1 MSKSA
6 IEDVLPLS
14 PLQEGMLFQAL
25 YDEDGPDLY
34 VHQLLLDLEG
44 PLDARALRLAARALL
59 KRHANLRVGFRH
71 DRSAEPVQLVHSQVK
86 VPWAQIDLSALDEDK
101 REAELAR
108 HADEDRARGF
118 DLTRPPLLRFT
129 VFRLGPDRF
138 RLMLTKHHILMDGWS
153 VPVLVRE
160 LFELYGSKGDPAV
173 LRPVTPYRD
182 YLAWLTGQDADTAR
196 EAWRTALDS
205 IDEPTLVAPV
215 HRGRELVRPGWLR
228 HEVPAEITAALLA
241 FARSRS
247 LTVNTVVQGVW
258 ALLLSAL
265 TGRDDVVFGAIVSG
279 RPPEIPGVDTMVG
292 LFINTLPVRV
302 RLRPEEPV
310 VDALTRL
317 QTEQAGLLAHQHVRL
332 TDVQQLSGH
341 QELFDTTLVFQNYPV
356 DPTTEELEVDG
367 VRFSGVDGRDGAH
380 YPLNLAAGLMG
391 DDLHL
396 RLCYAPDLFDE
407 SAARSVLDRLVRLFT
422 AVVADPGRPVG
433 RLDVLSPAERGRLLG
448 DFNDTAR
455 EIPAATLPELFR
467 ARVAEAPDAP
477 ALLCGDTTVSYAELD
492 ARANRLARRLVQLG
506 VGPEQFV
513 AVSVPRSVEL
523 VVALWAVLKAGAGYL
538 PLDPA
543 YPVDRLSFMVADA
556 RPSLLITTGAAAGQL
571 AGMAPDVPR
580 LVLDDP
586 GTSAAVAACD
596 AGDLTDGDRL
606 APLTTAHPM
615 YVIYTSGS
623 TGRPKGVVVP
633 HHGLASLVATQA
645 DAVQAGP
652 GSRVLQFA
660 SVSFDAGFWDIS
672 MGLLSGAALVLGSA
686 DDLLPGDPLAGLVAR
701 HRVTHATLPP
711 VALASLPAGPDVLAG
726 ATLVSTGD
734 ACTPELVA
742 RWAPGRRL
750 LNGYGPTETTVGATM
765 SGPLGI
771 GGTPPIGRPFVNSRV
786 YVLDR
791 WLRPVPPGAVGEMYI
806 AGPGLARGYH
816 ERPALTATRFVASP
830 FGPPGSRLYRSG
842 DLGRWRADGQLEFA
856 GRADHQ
862 VKVRGFRIELG
873 EIESV
878 LAQHETVGHAV
889 VVVREDE
896 PGDKRVVAYVVPAEG
911 RGADPEALREHIG
924 AVLPEFMV
932 PSATVVLDEFPL
944 TPNGKVDRKA
954 LPAPELAGST
964 TGRAPETAEEEA
976 LCALFAEVLGL
987 EAVGVD
993 DSFFT
998 LGGHSLLATRLVSRV
1013 RSDLGVELAIR
1024 ALFEAPTPA
1033 ELAARVAAAGGAR
1046 PPLRAADRPD
1056 AVPLSFAQRRLWFLN
1071 RMEGPSATYNIPLA
1085 VRLHGP
1091 ADRDALDAALAD
1103 VVARH
1108 ESLRTVFPATDG
1120 EPRQQV
1126 LPAGTAFTFADATG
1140 DTVDALLAA
1149 EAARGFDL
1157 TCEVPLRATLF
1168 STAAEEHVL
1177 LLVVHHIATDGWSMA
1192 PLARDLAA
1200 AYAARRAGAAPAWT
1214 PLPVQYADYAL
1225 WQRRV
1230 LGDEQDQKS
1239 VAAQQIAHW
1248 KRTLAGLPDQLE
1260 LPLDRPRPAVLGNRG
1275 AGVPFTLDAT
1285 LHARLARVAHDTRAS
1300 MFMVLQAAFAAV
1312 LTAEGAGTDIPVGT
1326 PVAGRTDDALDDLV
1340 GFFVNTLVLRTDT
1353 SGTPTFR
1360 ELVARVRETDLAA
1373 YAHQDLPFERL
1384 VEVLNPARSLARHP
1398 LFQVLLSVHN
1408 NAEADFRLDGL
1419 TSSPYPAESAV
1430 AKFDLAVHLGE
1441 RFDSAGTPAGV
1452 DGVLQYNTE
1461 LFDRSTAE
1469 RLAGRLNTLLT
1480 AATDRPDAPVCT
1492 LDVLTPE
1499 ERRRL
1504 LADGDGGTGEVPA
1517 QALPAL
1523 FEAQVRRTPHTTA
1536 VVAGD
1541 ETLTYEELNTRANR
1555 LARLLVDHG
1564 AGPERVVAI
1573 ALPRSAGLVVAL
1585 LAVLKSGAA
1594 YLPLDPDHPA
1604 DRTRF
1609 VLTDATP
1616 VLLLTDSATAAGLPI
1631 GSASAG
1637 VTAAGLPVGS
1647 ASADAAAAGLPAGS
1661 ASADAAAAGLP
1672 AGSVATGATVARP
1685 AAVPTP
1691 LLLDHPGTLRD
1702 LAARGG
1708 GDLTD
1713 ADRVAPLCPAHPAYV
1728 IYTSGSTGR
1737 PKGVVVEHRSVT
1749 DYLSWSAAAYPSAA
1763 GTALLHSPVTF
1774 DLTVTALYTPLVT
1787 GGQVRIAALDDAR
1800 DAGTGITF
1808 LKATPSHLPL
1818 LAAAPDDRTPS
1829 GELLLGGEAL
1839 TGEALAAFRARR
1851 PGTTVVNVYGP
1862 TEATVNCTQYRIGP
1876 GQPLPAGPVPIGR
1889 PFANTRAYVLDAW
1902 LRPVPAGV
1910 RGELYIAGASLAR
1923 GYLDRAALTAERFV
1937 ADPFGPAGTRM
1948 YRTGDLAHWDAG
1960 GRLVYDGRGDGQVKL
1975 RGFRIETGEIESVLT
1990 GHPGVGRAA
1999 VVLREDTPGD
2009 QRLVAYLGGDAV
2021 PGTDELRTLVAAA
2034 LPEYM
2039 VPAAFVTLD
2048 ALPLTPH
2055 GKLDVRALPAPGF
2068 TSSQAY
2074 RAPRTEREELLCRL
2088 FAEVLGVERVGVDD
2102 DFFDLGG
2109 HSLLIMRLA
2118 GRIRAALGATL
2129 TVRTVFEAPTV
2140 ARLAP
2145 RLGDDTLDDALEVL
2159 LPLRSTGTLPPL
2171 FCVHPGL
2178 GVGWVY
2184 SGLVPALERERPVY
2198 ALQARGL
2205 TGADRLPASAEEMA
2219 DDYLDRIRKVQP
2231 HGPYHLLGWSF
2242 GGLIAHLMATRLQAE
2257 GEQVALLALLDAYPT
2272 GRVHVEHH
2280 GDDFLRGLAGLT
2292 GRAPAD
2298 DGRPLDHA
2306 AVAELL
2312 GSGET
2317 GLVGLTARHVAAI
2330 ERVAAN
2336 NQAVGDALR
2345 PGVYRGDVL
2354 YFLATE
2360 GRGADAPSVEAWHRH
2375 VAGRLEIHEVACAHD
2390 EMTRPG
2396 PIAEIGRVLA
2406 DRVRGE

>member
-34 VHQLLLDLEG
+34 VHQLLLDLQG

-59 KRHANLRVGFRH
+59 ARHANLRVGFRH
-71 DRSAEPVQLVHSQVK
+71 DRSTEPVQLVHSRVK
-86 VPWAQIDLSALDEDK
+86 VPWAQIDLSALDENK
-101 REAELAR
+101 QEAELAR

-129 VFRLGPDRF
+129 VFRLGPQRF

-182 YLAWLTGQDADTAR
+182 YLAWLAAQDQDTAR
-196 EAWRTALDS
+196 EAWRTALDG
-205 IDEPTLVAPV
+205 IDEPTLVAPA

-228 HEVPAEITAALLA
+228 HQVPVEITTGLLA

-258 ALLLSAL
+258 GLLLSAL

-302 RLRPEEPV
+302 AFRPEESLA
-310 VDALTRL
+310 DALTRL
-317 QTEQAGLLAHQHVRL
+317 QAEQAELLAHQHVKL

-341 QELFDTTLVFQNYPV
+341 QELFDTTLVYQNYPV

-407 SAARSVLDRLVRLFT
+407 PAARAVLDRLVRLLT
-422 AVVADPGRPVG
+422 AVVAAPDQPVG
-433 RLDVLSPAERGRLLG
+433 RLDVLSPAERRQLLG
-448 DFNDTAR
+448 DYNDSAR
-455 EIPAATLPELFR
+455 DLAPATLPELFR

-477 ALLCGDTTVSYAELD
+477 ALIFQDTTVSYAELD
-492 ARANRLARRLVQLG
+492 ARANRLARRLIELG

-523 VVALWAVLKAGAGYL
+523 ITALWAVLKAGAAYL
-538 PLDPA
+538 PLDPD
-543 YPVDRLSFMVADA
+543 YPADRLSFMVDDA
-556 RPSLLITTGAAAGQL
+556 RPGLLITTTATDGLLGDAAR
-571 AGMAPDVPR
+571 DVPR
-580 LVLDDP
+580 LVLDAP
-586 GTSAAVAACD
+586 GTPETLTAYD
-596 AGDLTDGDRL
+596 DGDVTDGDRR

-672 MGLLSGAALVLGSA
+672 MGLLSGAALVLGPA
-686 DDLLPGDPLAGLVAR
+686 DDLLPGDPLATLVRR

-711 VALASLPAGPDVLAG
+711 VALASLPAGEDVLAG

-771 GGTPPIGRPFVNSRV
+771 GGTPPIGHPFVNSRV
-786 YVLDR
+786 YLLDR
-791 WLRPVPPGAVGEMYI
+791 WLRPVPPGAVGEMYLS
-806 AGPGLARGYH
+806 GPGLARGYH
-816 ERPALTATRFVASP
+816 QRPALTAQRFVADP
-830 FGPPGSRLYRSG
+830 FGPAGSRLYRSG
-842 DLGRWRADGQLEFA
+842 DLGRWRADGQLEFV

-862 VKVRGFRIELG
+862 VKVRGFRVELG

-878 LAQHETVGHAV
+878 LAQHDTVSHAV

-896 PGDKRVVAYVVPAEG
+896 PGDKRVVAYVVAAPGQRAEP
-911 RGADPEALREHIG
+911 DALREHIG

-954 LPAPELAGST
+954 LPVPELAASSG
-964 TGRAPETAEEEA
+964 GRAPGTPEEEA

-987 EAVGVD
+987 ESAGVD
-993 DSFFT
+993 DSFFA
-998 LGGHSLLATRLVSRV
+998 LGGHSLLATRLVSRI

-1024 ALFEAPTPA
+1024 TLFEAPTPA
-1033 ELAARVAAAGGAR
+1033 ELAERVAAAGGAR
-1046 PPLRAADRPD
+1046 PPLRAAERPE

-1091 ADRDALDAALAD
+1091 VDRAALDAALAD
-1103 VVARH
+1103 VVERH
-1108 ESLRTVFPATDG
+1108 ETLRTVFPATDG
-1120 EPRQQV
+1120 EPRQQI
-1126 LPAGTAFTFADATG
+1126 LPVGRAHAAFTFTTAAPDAL
-1140 DTVDALLAA
+1140 APLLAA

-1157 TCEVPLRATLF
+1157 TADVPLRATLF
-1168 STAAEEHVL
+1168 STGAEEHVL

-1192 PLARDLAA
+1192 PLARDFAA
-1200 AYAARRAGAAPAWT
+1200 AYAARRQGAAPAFE

-1230 LGDEQDQKS
+1230 LGDEQDERS
-1239 VAAQQIAHW
+1239 VAARQIAHW
-1248 KRTLAGLPDQLE
+1248 TRALAGLPDQLE
-1260 LPLDRPRPAVLGNRG
+1260 LPLDRPRPAVLGHHG
-1275 AGVPFTLDAT
+1275 DGVRFTLDAR
-1285 LHARLARVAHDTRAS
+1285 LHARLARLAHDTRAS
-1300 MFMVLQAAFAAV
+1300 MFMVLQAGFAAV

-1360 ELVARVRETDLAA
+1360 ELVTRVRETDLAA

-1408 NAEADFRLDGL
+1408 NAEAEFRLDG
-1419 TSSPYPAESAV
+1419 TTTSPYAAESAV
-1430 AKFDLAVHLGE
+1430 AKFDLALHLGE
-1441 RFDSAGTPAGV
+1441 RFDSGGTPAGV
-1452 DGVLQYNTE
+1452 DGVLQYHTE

-1469 RLAGRLNTLLT
+1469 RLAERLNTLLT
-1480 AATDRPDAPVCT
+1480 AATDRPDAPVGT
-1492 LDVLTPE
+1492 LDVLTPD
-1499 ERRRL
+1499 ERTRL
-1504 LADGDGGTGEVPA
+1504 LAAGDGGTREVPPVP
-1517 QALPAL
+1517 LPAL
-1523 FEAQVRRTPHTTA
+1523 FEAQVRRTPHATA
-1536 VVAGD
+1536 LVTAAQ
-1541 ETLTYEELNTRANR
+1541 TLSYEALNARANR
-1555 LARLLVDHG
+1555 LARLLVTHG
-1564 AGPERVVAI
+1564 AAPERVVAI
-1573 ALPRSAGLVVAL
+1573 ALPRSADLVVAL
-1585 LAVLKSGAA
+1585 LAVLKSGAS

-1604 DRTRF
+1604 ERTRF
-1609 VLTDATP
+1609 VLADAEP
-1616 VLLLTDSATAAGLPI
+1616 VLMLSETAVAR
-1631 GSASAG
+1631 A
-1637 VTAAGLPVGS
+1637 
-1647 ASADAAAAGLPAGS
+1647 LPAG
-1661 ASADAAAAGLP
+1661 P
-1672 AGSVATGATVARP
+1672 P
-1685 AAVPTP
+1685 P
-1691 LLLDHPGTLRD
+1691 LLLDAPETVRA
-1702 LAARGG
+1702 LAGQDGA
-1708 GDLTD
+1708 DLTD
-1713 ADRVAPLCPAHPAYV
+1713 ADRAAPLRPAHPAYV

-1749 DYLSWSAAAYPSAA
+1749 DYLSWTAAEYPSAA
-1763 GTALLHSPVTF
+1763 GAALLHSPVTF

-1787 GGQVRIAALDDAR
+1787 GGRVHLAALDDAP
-1800 DAGTGITF
+1800 DTGTGITF
-1808 LKATPSHLPL
+1808 LKATPSHLPF
-1818 LAAAPDDRTPS
+1818 LAALPDELAPS
-1829 GELLLGGEAL
+1829 GELLVGGEAL
-1839 TGEALAAFRARR
+1839 TGEALAAFRTRR
-1851 PGTTVVNVYGP
+1851 PGTAVVNVYGP
-1862 TEATVNCTQYRIGP
+1862 TEATVNCTQYRVEP
-1876 GQPLPAGPVPIGR
+1876 GQELPGGAVPIGR
-1889 PFANTRAYVLDAW
+1889 PFANTRAHVLDAW

-1937 ADPFGPAGTRM
+1937 ADPFGPAGARM
-1948 YRTGDLAHWDAG
+1948 YRTGDLAYRDGAG
-1960 GRLVYDGRGDGQVKL
+1960 ELVYAGRADGQVKL
-1975 RGFRIETGEIESVLT
+1975 RGFRIETGEIESVLAR
-1990 GHPGVGRAA
+1990 HPGVTRAA

-2009 QRLVAYLGGDAV
+2009 QRLVAYVTGDAV
-2021 PGTDELRTLVAAA
+2021 PGTDELRSLVAGSV
-2034 LPEYM
+2034 PEYM
-2039 VPAAFVTLD
+2039 VPAAFVALD
-2048 ALPLTPH
+2048 ALPLTH
-2055 GKLDVRALPAPGF
+2055 NGKLDARALPAPGF
-2068 TSSQAY
+2068 TAAAAY

-2088 FAEVLGVERVGVDD
+2088 FAEVLGADRVGIDD

-2118 GRIRAALGATL
+2118 GRILEALGTGI
-2129 TVRTVFEAPTV
+2129 TVRTLFEAPTV

-2145 RLGDDTLDDALEVL
+2145 RLGGDTLDDALDVL
-2159 LPLRSTGTLPPL
+2159 LPLRAEGGLPPL

-2184 SGLVPALERERPVY
+2184 SGLVPALERDRPLY

-2205 TGADRLPASAEEMA
+2205 TGHGQLPATAEEMA
-2219 DDYLDRIRKVQP
+2219 DDYLAQIRRVQP

-2242 GGLIAHLMATRLQAE
+2242 GGLVAHLMATRLQAQ
-2257 GEQVALLALLDAYPT
+2257 GEEVALLALLDAYPA
-2272 GRVHVEHH
+2272 GRKHVEHH
-2280 GDDFLRGLAGLT
+2280 GDGFLRGLAGLT
-2292 GRAPAD
+2292 GETPAA
-2298 DGRPLDHA
+2298 DGTPLDHA
-2306 AVAELL
+2306 AVAKLL
-2312 GSGET
+2312 GEGENALT
-2317 GLVGLTARHVAAI
+2317 GLQARHVAAI

-2360 GRGADAPSVEAWHRH
+2360 GRDADAPRVESWQAH
-2375 VAGRLEIHEVACAHD
+2375 VTGRLEIREVACAHD

-2396 PIAEIGRVLA
+2396 PIARIGRVLA

>member
-1 MSKSA
+1 MGDGQVSKSA

-59 KRHANLRVGFRH
+59 GRHANLRVGFRH
-71 DRSAEPVQLVHSQVK
+71 DRSTEPVQLVHGRVK
-86 VPWAQIDLSALDEDK
+86 VPWAQIDLSALDEAK
-101 REAELAR
+101 QEAELAR

-129 VFRLGPDRF
+129 VFRLGPQRF

-182 YLAWLTGQDADTAR
+182 YLAWLAAQDADTAR
-196 EAWRTALDS
+196 EAWRTALDG
-205 IDEPTLVAPV
+205 IDEPTLVAPA

-228 HEVPAEITAALLA
+228 HEVPVEITSGLLS

-258 ALLLSAL
+258 GLLLSAL

-302 RLRPEEPV
+302 RFRPDESLA
-310 VDALTRL
+310 DALTRL
-317 QTEQAGLLAHQHVRL
+317 QAEQAELLAHQHVRL
-332 TDVQQLSGH
+332 TDVQQRSGH
-341 QELFDTTLVFQNYPV
+341 QELFDTTLVYQNYPV

-407 SAARSVLDRLVRLFT
+407 TAARAVLDRLVRLLT
-422 AVVADPGRPVG
+422 AVVAAPDQPVG
-433 RLDVLSPAERGRLLG
+433 RLDVLSPAERRQLLG
-448 DFNDTAR
+448 DYNDSAR
-455 EIPAATLPELFR
+455 DIAPATLPELFR
-467 ARVAEAPDAP
+467 ARVTEAPDAP
-477 ALLCGDTTVSYAELD
+477 ALIFGDTTVSYAELD
-492 ARANRLARRLVQLG
+492 ARANRLARRLIELG

-523 VVALWAVLKAGAGYL
+523 ITALWAVLKAGAAYL
-538 PLDPA
+538 PLDPE
-543 YPVDRLSFMVADA
+543 YPVDRLSFMVDDA
-556 RPSLLITTGAAAGQL
+556 RPSLLISTTATAGLLGDVAQ
-571 AGMAPDVPR
+571 DVPR
-580 LVLDDP
+580 LVLDAP
-586 GTSAAVAACD
+586 GTPAALTAYD
-596 AGDLTDGDRL
+596 DGDITDGERR

-672 MGLLSGAALVLGSA
+672 MGLLSGAVLVLGPA
-686 DDLLPGDPLAGLVAR
+686 DDLLPGDPLATLVRR

-711 VALASLPAGPDVLAG
+711 VALASLPAGQDVLAG

-771 GGTPPIGRPFVNSRV
+771 GGTPPIGHPFVNSRV
-786 YVLDR
+786 YLLDR

-806 AGPGLARGYH
+806 SGPGLARGYH
-816 ERPALTATRFVASP
+816 ERPALTAQRFVADP
-830 FGPPGSRLYRSG
+830 FGPAGSRLYRSG
-842 DLGRWRADGQLEFA
+842 DLGRWRADGQLEFV
-856 GRADHQ
+856 GRADNQ

-896 PGDKRVVAYVVPAEG
+896 PGDKRVVAYVVAVQGQRAEP
-911 RGADPEALREHIG
+911 DTLREHIG

-954 LPAPELAGST
+954 LPAPELAGSS
-964 TGRAPETAEEEA
+964 TGRTPETPEEEA

-987 EAVGVD
+987 ETAGVD

-1024 ALFEAPTPA
+1024 TLFEAPTPA
-1033 ELAARVAAAGGAR
+1033 ELAERVAAAGGAR
-1046 PPLRAADRPD
+1046 PPLRATERPE

-1091 ADRDALDAALAD
+1091 VDRAALDRALAD
-1103 VVARH
+1103 VVERH
-1108 ESLRTVFPATDG
+1108 ETLRTVFPATDG

-1126 LPAGTAFTFADATG
+1126 LPVDRTHTAFTLTTAKQ
-1140 DTVDALLAA
+1140 DALGPLVAA

-1157 TCEVPLRATLF
+1157 TAEVPLRATLF

-1192 PLARDLAA
+1192 PLARDFAA
-1200 AYAARRAGAAPAWT
+1200 AYAARRQGGAPAFE

-1225 WQRRV
+1225 WQRRM
-1230 LGDEQDQKS
+1230 LGDEQDRRN
-1239 VAAQQIAHW
+1239 VAAQQIAYW

-1260 LPLDRPRPAVLGNRG
+1260 LPLDRPRPAVLGNHG
-1275 AGVPFTLDAT
+1275 DGVRFTLDAR
-1285 LHARLARVAHDTRAS
+1285 LHARLARLAHDTRAS
-1300 MFMVLQAAFAAV
+1300 MFMVLQAGFAAV

-1408 NAEADFRLDGL
+1408 NAEADFRLDG
-1419 TSSPYPAESAV
+1419 TTTSPYTAESAV

-1452 DGVLQYNTE
+1452 DGVLQYHTE
-1461 LFDRSTAE
+1461 LFDRTTAE
-1469 RLAGRLNTLLT
+1469 RLAERLNTLLT
-1480 AATDRPDAPVCT
+1480 AATDRPDAPVGT

-1504 LADGDGGTGEVPA
+1504 LAAGDGGTREVP
-1517 QALPAL
+1517 QVPLPAL
-1523 FEAQVRRTPHTTA
+1523 FEAQVRRTPHATA
-1536 VVAGD
+1536 LVTA
-1541 ETLTYEELNTRANR
+1541 EEALSYEELNARANR
-1555 LARLLVDHG
+1555 LARLLVAHG
-1564 AGPERVVAI
+1564 AAPERVVAI
-1573 ALPRSAGLVVAL
+1573 ALPRSADLVAAL
-1585 LAVLKSGAA
+1585 LAVLKSGAS

-1604 DRTRF
+1604 ERTRF
-1609 VLTDATP
+1609 VLADAEP
-1616 VLLLTDSATAAGLPI
+1616 VLVLSGTKV
-1631 GSASAG
+1631 AS
-1637 VTAAGLPVGS
+1637 T
-1647 ASADAAAAGLPAGS
+1647 LPAGS
-1661 ASADAAAAGLP
+1661 H
-1672 AGSVATGATVARP
+1672 
-1685 AAVPTP
+1685 P
-1691 LLLDHPGTLRD
+1691 LLLDAPETVRALAERD
-1702 LAARGG
+1702 GA
-1708 GDLTD
+1708 DLTD
-1713 ADRVAPLCPAHPAYV
+1713 ADRAASLSPAHPAYV

-1737 PKGVVVEHRSVT
+1737 PKGVVVEHRSVI
-1749 DYLSWSAAAYPSAA
+1749 DYVSWAAAEYPSAA
-1763 GTALLHSPVTF
+1763 GAALLHSPVTF

-1787 GGQVRIAALDDAR
+1787 GGRVHLASLDDAP
-1800 DAGTGITF
+1800 DTGTGITF

-1818 LAAAPDDRTPS
+1818 LAGLPDAHAPS
-1829 GELLLGGEAL
+1829 GELLVGGEAL
-1839 TGEALAAFRARR
+1839 TGETLAGYRARR
-1851 PGTTVVNVYGP
+1851 PDTAVVNVYGP
-1862 TEATVNCTQYRIGP
+1862 TEATVNCTQYRVEP
-1876 GQPLPAGPVPIGR
+1876 GQELPAGAVPIGR

-1937 ADPFGPAGTRM
+1937 ADPFGPAGARM
-1948 YRTGDLAHWDAG
+1948 YRTGDLAYWNSDG
-1960 GRLVYDGRGDGQVKL
+1960 QLVYAGRADGQVKL
-1975 RGFRIETGEIESVLT
+1975 RGFRIETGEIESVLAR
-1990 GHPGVGRAA
+1990 HPGVTRAA

-2009 QRLVAYLGGDAV
+2009 RRLVAYVTGDAV
-2021 PGTDELRTLVAAA
+2021 PGADELRSLVAGAV
-2034 LPEYM
+2034 PEYM
-2039 VPAAFVTLD
+2039 VPAAFVSLD
-2048 ALPLTPH
+2048 ALPLTH
-2055 GKLDVRALPAPGF
+2055 NGKLDLRALPAPGF
-2068 TSSQAY
+2068 TASTEY

-2088 FAEVLGVERVGVDD
+2088 FAEVLGVDRVGIDD

-2118 GRIRAALGATL
+2118 GRTREAVGTGL

-2145 RLGDDTLDDALEVL
+2145 RLGSDTLDDALDVL
-2159 LPLRSTGTLPPL
+2159 LPLRAEGSLPPL

-2184 SGLVPALERERPVY
+2184 SGLVPALERDRPLY

-2205 TGADRLPASAEEMA
+2205 TGHGQLPATAEEMA
-2219 DDYLDRIRKVQP
+2219 DDYLARIRQVQP

-2242 GGLIAHLMATRLQAE
+2242 GGLVAHLMATRLQAE
-2257 GEQVALLALLDAYPT
+2257 GEEVALLALLDAYPT
-2272 GRVHVEHH
+2272 GRKHVEHH
-2280 GDDFLRGLAGLT
+2280 GDDFLRGLAGVT
-2292 GRAPAD
+2292 GRAPDD
-2298 DGRPLDHA
+2298 DGTPLDHA
-2306 AVAELL
+2306 AVARLL
-2312 GSGET
+2312 GEGENALA
-2317 GLVGLTARHVAAI
+2317 GLEARHVAAI

-2336 NQAVGDALR
+2336 NQAVGEALR

-2360 GRGADAPSVEAWHRH
+2360 GRDADAPRVESWQAH
-2375 VAGRLEIHEVACAHD
+2375 VTGRLEIREVACAHD

>member
-71 DRSAEPVQLVHSQVK
+71 DRSTEPVQLVHSQVK
-86 VPWAQIDLSALDEDK
+86 VPWTQIDLSALDEDK
-101 REAELAR
+101 QEAELAR

-129 VFRLGPDRF
+129 VFRLGPGRF

-182 YLAWLTGQDADTAR
+182 YLAWLAAQNADTAR
-196 EAWRTALDS
+196 EAWRAALDG
-205 IDEPTLVAPV
+205 IDEPTLVAPA

-228 HEVPAEITAALLA
+228 HEVPPEITAALLA

-258 ALLLSAL
+258 GLLLSAL

-302 RLRPEEPV
+302 RFRPGEPL

-317 QTEQAGLLAHQHVRL
+317 QAEQAELLAHQHVRL

-341 QELFDTTLVFQNYPV
+341 QELFDTTLVYQNYPV

-407 SAARSVLDRLVRLFT
+407 AAARAVLDRLVRLFT

-433 RLDVLSPAERGRLLG
+433 RLDVLAPAERRRLLHE
-448 DFNDTAR
+448 FNDSAR
-455 EIPAATLPELFR
+455 AVTPATLPELFR
-467 ARVAEAPDAP
+467 ARVAETPDAP
-477 ALLCGDTTVSYAELD
+477 ALLFGDTTVTYAELD
-492 ARANRLARRLVQLG
+492 ARANRLARRLIELG

-523 VVALWAVLKAGAGYL
+523 VTALWAVLKAGAGYL
-538 PLDPA
+538 PLDPE
-543 YPVDRLSFMVADA
+543 YPVDRLSFMMADA
-556 RPSLLITTGAAAGQL
+556 RPTLLITTAAAAGPL
-571 AGMAPDVPR
+571 AGTAPDVPR
-580 LVLDDP
+580 LILDDP
-586 GTSAAVAACD
+586 GTTTALADRDDSDVTD
-596 AGDLTDGDRL
+596 AERLT
-606 APLTTAHPM
+606 PLTTAHPM

-660 SVSFDAGFWDIS
+660 SVSFDAGFWDIA

-686 DDLLPGDPLAGLVAR
+686 DDLLPGDPLAALVRR

-711 VALASLPAGPDVLAG
+711 VALASLPAGDGVLAG

-765 SGPLGI
+765 SGPLGV

-816 ERPALTATRFVASP
+816 ERPGLTAQRFVADP

-842 DLGRWRADGQLEFA
+842 DLGRWRADGRLEFA

-878 LAQHETVGHAV
+878 LGLHESVGHAV

-896 PGDKRVVAYVVPAEG
+896 PGDKRVVAYVVPAPG
-911 RGADPEALREHIG
+911 RRARAEALREHVAG
-924 AVLPEFMV
+924 ALPEFMV

-954 LPAPELAGST
+954 LPAPELAGTT

-987 EAVGVD
+987 ETVGVD

-1013 RSDLGVELAIR
+1013 RTDLGVELAIR

-1033 ELAARVAAAGGAR
+1033 ELAERVAAAGGAR
-1046 PPLRAADRPD
+1046 PPLRAADRPE

-1091 ADRDALDAALAD
+1091 VDRAALDAALAD
-1103 VVARH
+1103 VTERH
-1108 ESLRTVFPATDG
+1108 ETLRTVFPATDG

-1126 LPAGTAFTFADATG
+1126 LPAGRTRTAFTFATATEAELG
-1140 DTVDALLAA
+1140 PLLAA

-1157 TCEVPLRATLF
+1157 TTEVPLRATLF
-1168 STAAEEHVL
+1168 TTGPEDHVL

-1192 PLARDLAA
+1192 PLARDFAA
-1200 AYAARRAGAAPAWT
+1200 AYAARRAGGAPELA

-1230 LGDEQDQKS
+1230 LGDEQDPRS
-1239 VAAQQIAHW
+1239 VAARQIAHW
-1248 KRTLAGLPDQLE
+1248 KHTLAGLPDQLE
-1260 LPLDRPRPAVLGNRG
+1260 LPLDRPRPAVLGNHG
-1275 AGVPFTLDAT
+1275 AGVRFTLDAR
-1285 LHARLARVAHDTRAS
+1285 LHARLARLAHDTRAS
-1300 MFMVLQAAFAAV
+1300 MFMVLQAGFAAV

-1408 NAEADFRLDGL
+1408 NAEADFRLDGV
-1419 TSSPYPAESAV
+1419 TTAPYAAESDV
-1430 AKFDLAVHLGE
+1430 AKFDLALHLGE

-1452 DGVLQYNTE
+1452 DGVLQFHTE
-1461 LFDRSTAE
+1461 LFDRATAE
-1469 RLAGRLNTLLT
+1469 RLAERLDTLLT
-1480 AATDRPDAPVCT
+1480 AATDRPDAPVAT
-1492 LDVLTPE
+1492 LDVLTPA
-1499 ERRRL
+1499 ERARL
-1504 LADGDGGTGEVPA
+1504 LAHGDGGTRETPRVP
-1517 QALPAL
+1517 LPAL
-1523 FEAQVRRTPHTTA
+1523 FEAQVRRTPHATA
-1536 VVAGD
+1536 LAAAE
-1541 ETLTYEELNTRANR
+1541 ETLSYEELNTRANR
-1555 LARLLVDHG
+1555 LARLLVAHG

-1573 ALPRSAGLVVAL
+1573 ALPRSPGLVVVL

-1604 DRTRF
+1604 ERTRF
-1609 VLTDATP
+1609 VL
-1616 VLLLTDSATAAGLPI
+1616 
-1631 GSASAG
+1631 
-1637 VTAAGLPVGS
+1637 
-1647 ASADAAAAGLPAGS
+1647 ADAAPVLVLSETAVAAGLPAG
-1661 ASADAAAAGLP
+1661 P
-1672 AGSVATGATVARP
+1672 A
-1685 AAVPTP
+1685 P
-1691 LLLDHPGTLRD
+1691 LLLDTPETVRD
-1702 LAARGG
+1702 LAARDGA
-1708 GDLTD
+1708 DLTD
-1713 ADRVAPLCPAHPAYV
+1713 ADRAAPLSPAHPAYV

-1749 DYLSWSAAAYPSAA
+1749 DYLSWTAAEYPSAA
-1763 GTALLHSPVTF
+1763 GSALLHSPVTF

-1787 GGQVRIAALDDAR
+1787 GGQVRLGALDDAP
-1800 DAGTGITF
+1800 APGTAVTF

-1818 LAAAPDDRTPS
+1818 LATAPDAHTPT

-1839 TGEALAAFRARR
+1839 TGEALAGFRARR
-1851 PGTTVVNVYGP
+1851 PATTVVNVYGP
-1862 TEATVNCTQYRIGP
+1862 TEATVNCAQYRIAP

-1902 LRPVPAGV
+1902 LRPVPPRV
-1910 RGELYIAGASLAR
+1910 RGELYIAGAGLAR

-1948 YRTGDLAHWDAG
+1948 YRTGDLAYWDDE
-1960 GRLVYDGRGDGQVKL
+1960 GRLVYAGRGDGQVKL
-1975 RGFRIETGEIESVLT
+1975 RGFRIETGEIETVLA
-1990 GHPGVGRAA
+1990 GHPGVTRAA
-1999 VVLREDTPGD
+1999 VVPREDTPGD
-2009 QRLVAYLGGDAV
+2009 RRLVAYVTGDAV
-2021 PGTDELRTLVAAA
+2021 PGADELRTLVAGA

-2039 VPAAFVTLD
+2039 APAAFVPLD
-2048 ALPLTPH
+2048 ALPLTH
-2055 GKLDVRALPAPGF
+2055 NGKLDVRALPAPEF

-2074 RAPRTEREELLCRL
+2074 RAPRSEREELLCRL
-2088 FAEVLGVERVGVDD
+2088 FAEVLGVDRVGVDD

-2118 GRIRAALGATL
+2118 GRIREALGSEL

-2140 ARLAP
+2140 ARLAG
-2145 RLGDDTLDDALEVL
+2145 RLGHDTLDDALEVL
-2159 LPLRSTGTLPPL
+2159 LPLRADGDLPPL

-2184 SGLVPALERERPVY
+2184 SGLVPALERDRPVY

-2205 TGADRLPASAEEMA
+2205 TGADRLPRNAEEMA
-2219 DDYLDRIRKVQP
+2219 DDYLAHVRKVQP

-2242 GGLIAHLMATRLQAE
+2242 GGLVAHLMATRLQAE
-2257 GEQVALLALLDAYPT
+2257 GEEVALLALLDAYPT
-2272 GRVHVEHH
+2272 GRKHVEHG
-2280 GDDFLRGLAGLT
+2280 GDGFLRGLAGLT

-2298 DGRPLDHA
+2298 ESAPLDHA
-2306 AVAELL
+2306 AVARLL
-2312 GSGET
+2312 GEGDT
-2317 GLVGLTARHVAAI
+2317 GLAGLRARHVAAI

-2360 GRGADAPSVEAWHRH
+2360 GRDADAPRAEAWQAH
-2375 VAGRLEIHEVACAHD
+2375 ATGRLEIHEVACAHD

>member
-1 MSKSA
+1 MSKTDKPGASGKSA

-44 PLDARALRLAARALL
+44 PLDARALRRAARTLL
-59 KRHANLRVGFRH
+59 QRHANLRVGFRH
-71 DRSAEPVQLVHSQVK
+71 DRSSEPVQLVHARVP
-86 VPWAQIDLSALDEDK
+86 VPWEQIDLSALDADK
-101 REAELAR
+101 QQAELAR

-129 VFRLGPDRF
+129 VFRLAPDRF

-182 YLAWLTGQDADTAR
+182 YLAWLARQDADTAR
-196 EAWRTALDS
+196 ESWRSALAD

-228 HEVPAEITAALLA
+228 HEVPAEITQGLLA
-241 FARSRS
+241 FARGRS

-258 ALLLSAL
+258 GLLLSSL

-302 RLRPEEPV
+302 RFRPDESLL
-310 VDALTRL
+310 DALTRL
-317 QTEQAGLLAHQHVRL
+317 QSEQSELLAHQHVRL

-341 QELFDTTLVFQNYPV
+341 QELFDTTLVYQNYPV
-356 DPTTEELEVDG
+356 DPTTEELVVDG

-407 SAARSVLDRLVRLFT
+407 QAAGAVLDRLVRLLT

-433 RLDVLSPAERGRLLG
+433 RLDVLSPAERRRLLT
-448 DFNDTAR
+448 DWNDSAR
-455 EIPAATLPELFR
+455 DLAPATLPELFR
-467 ARVAEAPDAP
+467 ARVTEAPDAP
-477 ALLCGDTTVSYAELD
+477 ALLFQDTTVSYAELD
-492 ARANRLARRLVQLG
+492 ARANQLARYIIGLG

-513 AVSVPRSVEL
+513 AVSVPRSVDL
-523 VVALWAVLKAGAGYL
+523 VVALWGVLKAGAAYL
-538 PLDPA
+538 PLDPD
-543 YPVDRLSFMVADA
+543 YPVDRLSFMVDDA
-556 RPSLLITTGAAAGQL
+556 RPALLVTTGATAGLLGEAAS
-571 AGMAPDVPR
+571 DVPR
-580 LVLDDP
+580 LVLDAP
-586 GTSAAVAACD
+586 ATTAALSAYDTA
-596 AGDLTDGDRL
+596 DLTDAERT
-606 APLTTAHPM
+606 APLTVDHPM

-633 HHGLASLVATQA
+633 HRGLASLVATQA

-672 MGLLSGAALVLGSA
+672 MGLLSGAALVLGPA
-686 DDLLPGDPLAGLVAR
+686 EELMPGDPLATLVAR

-765 SGPLGI
+765 SGALGI

-806 AGPGLARGYH
+806 AGPGLARGYLK
-816 ERPALTATRFVASP
+816 RPGLTAERFVASP
-830 FGPPGSRLYRSG
+830 FGPPGARLYRSG

-856 GRADHQ
+856 GRADNQ

-878 LAQHETVGHAV
+878 LAAHESVGHAAV
-889 VVVREDE
+889 IVREDE
-896 PGDKRVVAYVVPAEG
+896 PGDKRVVAYAVEAEG
-911 RGADPEALREHIG
+911 KQADPEALRAHVA

-954 LPAPELAGST
+954 LPAPELAGSGA
-964 TGRAPETAEEEA
+964 GRAPGTPEEEA
-976 LCALFAEVLGL
+976 LCALFAEILGID
-987 EAVGVD
+987 AIGVD
-993 DSFFT
+993 DSFFA

-1024 ALFEAPTPA
+1024 TLFEAPTPA
-1033 ELAARVAAAGGAR
+1033 ELAERVAAAGGAR
-1046 PPLRAADRPD
+1046 PPLRATGRPE
-1056 AVPLSFAQRRLWFLN
+1056 AVPLSFAQHRLWFLN

-1091 ADRDALDAALAD
+1091 VDQQALDAALAD
-1103 VVARH
+1103 VLERH
-1108 ESLRTVFPATDG
+1108 ETLRTVFPAVNG

-1126 LPAGTAFTFADATG
+1126 LPADRTLLPRFTFTTTQEDALPG
-1140 DTVDALLAA
+1140 LLAA

-1157 TCEVPLRATLF
+1157 AAEVPLRAHLF
-1168 STAAEEHVL
+1168 TTAAEEHVL
-1177 LLVVHHIATDGWSMA
+1177 LLVLHHIATDGWSMA
-1192 PLARDLAA
+1192 PLARDFAT
-1200 AYAARRAGAAPAWT
+1200 AYAARRTGTAPDLPA
-1214 PLPVQYADYAL
+1214 LPVQYADYAL
-1225 WQRRV
+1225 WQRKV
-1230 LGDEQDQKS
+1230 LGDEADPRS
-1239 VAAQQIAHW
+1239 VAAQQLAYW
-1248 KRTLAGLPDQLE
+1248 KDALAGLPDQLA
-1260 LPLDRPRPAVLGNRG
+1260 LPLDRPRPTVLGNHG
-1275 AGVPFTLDAT
+1275 DGVRFTLDAQ
-1285 LHARLARVAHDTRAS
+1285 LHGRLARLAHDGRAS
-1300 MFMVLQAAFAAV
+1300 MFMVLQAGLAAALGAV
-1312 LTAEGAGTDIPVGT
+1312 GAGTDIPIGT
-1326 PVAGRTDDALDDLV
+1326 PIAGRTDDALDDLV

-1360 ELVARVRETDLAA
+1360 ELVDRVREADLAA

-1408 NAEADFRLDGL
+1408 NAEAAFALDGV
-1419 TSSPYPAESAV
+1419 TTSPYAAETGV
-1430 AKFDLAVHLGE
+1430 AKFDLAAHLGE
-1441 RFDSAGTPAGV
+1441 TFDAAGSPAGI

-1469 RLAGRLNTLLT
+1469 RLVQRLDTLLT
-1480 AATDRPDAPVCT
+1480 AATSRPDAPVVT
-1492 LDVLTPE
+1492 LDLLAPE
-1499 ERRRL
+1499 ERAAL
-1504 LADGDGGTGEVPA
+1504 LAAGDGGTRDTGTALVPA
-1517 QALPAL
+1517 LI
-1523 FEAQVRRTPHTTA
+1523 EAQAARTPSATA
-1536 VVAGD
+1536 LVTAEED
-1541 ETLTYEELNTRANR
+1541 LSYAELNGRANR
-1555 LARLLVDHG
+1555 LARVLVAHG
-1564 AGPERVVAI
+1564 AAPERVVAI
-1573 ALPRSAGLVVAL
+1573 ALPRTADLVVAL

-1609 VLTDATP
+1609 VLADAAP
-1616 VLLLTDSATAAGLPI
+1616 VLLLSEGTVAT
-1631 GSASAG
+1631 
-1637 VTAAGLPVGS
+1637 
-1647 ASADAAAAGLPAGS
+1647 GLPATQ
-1661 ASADAAAAGLP
+1661 
-1672 AGSVATGATVARP
+1672 V
-1685 AAVPTP
+1685 P
-1691 LLLDHPGTLRD
+1691 LLLLDARDTVRD
-1702 LAARGG
+1702 LETRAA

-1713 ADRVAPLCPAHPAYV
+1713 ADRAAPLAPAHPAYV

-1737 PKGVVVEHRSVT
+1737 PKGVVVEHRAVA
-1749 DYLSWSAAAYPSAA
+1749 DYLSWTAGAYPSAA

-1774 DLTVTALYTPLVT
+1774 DLTVTALYTPLVA
-1787 GGQVRIAALDDAR
+1787 GGRVHLAALDEEPDGAAGA
-1800 DAGTGITF
+1800 DGASGAGTTF

-1818 LAAAPDDRTPS
+1818 LAALPEGVSPS
-1829 GELLLGGEAL
+1829 GELLVGGEAL
-1839 TGEALAAFRARR
+1839 SADALAGFRARH
-1851 PGTTVVNVYGP
+1851 PGTAVVNVYGP
-1862 TEATVNCTQYRIGP
+1862 TEATVNCTQYRIEP
-1876 GQPLPAGPVPIGR
+1876 GARLPDGPVPIGR
-1889 PFANTRAYVLDAW
+1889 PFANTRAYVLDAG

-1923 GYLDRAALTAERFV
+1923 GYLGRAALTAERFV
-1937 ADPFGPAGTRM
+1937 ADPFGPAGARM
-1948 YRTGDLAHWDAG
+1948 YRTGDLAHWNAE
-1960 GRLVYDGRGDGQVKL
+1960 GRLVYAGRADGQVKL
-1975 RGFRIETGEIESVLT
+1975 RGFRIETGEIESVLAR
-1990 GHPGVGRAA
+1990 HPGVTRAA

-2009 QRLVAYLGGDAV
+2009 QRLVAYVTGDAV
-2021 PGTDELRTLVAAA
+2021 PAAEELRA
-2034 LPEYM
+2034 LLAGSVPDYM
-2039 VPAAFVTLD
+2039 VPAAFVTLA
-2048 ALPLTPH
+2048 ALPLTH
-2055 GKLDVRALPAPGF
+2055 NGKLDQRALPAPEFSAAGEF
-2068 TSSQAY
+2068 
-2074 RAPRTEREELLCRL
+2074 RAPRTVREELLCRL
-2088 FAEVLGVERVGVDD
+2088 FGEVLGVDRVGVDD
-2102 DFFDLGG
+2102 NFFDLGG

-2118 GRIRAALGATL
+2118 GRIRETLGVTL
-2129 TVRTVFEAPTV
+2129 TIRTMFEAPTV

-2145 RLGDDTLDDALEVL
+2145 RLGTDTIDSIDTALEVL
-2159 LPLRSTGTLPPL
+2159 LPLRAQGSLPPL

-2184 SGLVPALERERPVY
+2184 SGLVPALERDRPVY

-2205 TGADRLPASAEEMA
+2205 TGTGRLPDTAEEMA
-2219 DDYLDRIRKVQP
+2219 DDYIEQLRTVQP

-2242 GGLIAHLMATRLQAE
+2242 GGLVAHLMATRLQEA
-2257 GEQVALLALLDAYPT
+2257 GEEVALLALLDAYPE
-2272 GRVHVEHH
+2272 GRKHVEHH
-2280 GDDFLRGLAGLT
+2280 GDDFLRGLAGLAGDEVPGGGT
-2292 GRAPAD
+2292 
-2298 DGRPLDHA
+2298 LDHA
-2306 AVAELL
+2306 AVAGLL
-2312 GSGET
+2312 SEGEHALA
-2317 GLVGLTARHVAAI
+2317 GLEARHVAAV

-2345 PGVYRGDVL
+2345 PGVHRGDVL
-2354 YFLATE
+2354 YFFATE
-2360 GRGADAPSVEAWHRH
+2360 GRGQDAPRVDSWRRH
-2375 VAGRLEIHEVACAHD
+2375 VAGRLEIHEIACAHD

-2396 PIAEIGRVLA
+2396 PIAEIGRVLKRNLEQAPA

>member
-1 MSKSA
+1 MSKPA

-44 PLDARALRLAARALL
+44 PLDTRALRLAARALL

-71 DRSAEPVQLVHSQVK
+71 DRSTEPVQLVHSQVK

-129 VFRLGPDRF
+129 VFRLGPERY

-182 YLAWLTGQDADTAR
+182 YLAWLAGQDADTAR
-196 EAWRTALDS
+196 EAWRSALDD

-258 ALLLSAL
+258 GLLLSAL

-302 RLRPEEPV
+302 RFRPEEPLA
-310 VDALTRL
+310 DALTRL

-356 DPTTEELEVDG
+356 DPTTEELEIDG

-407 SAARSVLDRLVRLFT
+407 ATARSVLDRLVRLFT
-422 AVVADPGRPVG
+422 DVVADPGRPVG
-433 RLDVLSPAERGRLLG
+433 RLDLLSPAERRRLLG
-448 DFNDTAR
+448 DYNDTVR
-455 EIPAATLPELFR
+455 EIPPATLPELFR
-467 ARVAEAPDAP
+467 ARVAETPDAP
-477 ALLCGDTTVSYAELD
+477 ALHFGDTTVSYAELD
-492 ARANRLARRLVQLG
+492 ARANRLARRLIGRG

-513 AVSVPRSVEL
+513 AVCVPRSVEL
-523 VVALWAVLKAGAGYL
+523 VTALWAVLKAGAGYL

-543 YPVDRLSFMVADA
+543 YPADRLSYMVADA
-556 RPSLLITTGAAAGQL
+556 RPSLLITTGAAAG
-571 AGMAPDVPR
+571 ATADAAPGVPR
-580 LVLDDP
+580 LVLDEP
-586 GTSAAVAACD
+586 AEQAAVAACD
-596 AGDLTDGDRL
+596 DGDVTDADRRT
-606 APLTTAHPM
+606 PLTTAHPM
-615 YVIYTSGS
+615 YIIYTSGS

-660 SVSFDAGFWDIS
+660 SVSFDAGFWDLS

-686 DDLLPGDPLAGLVAR
+686 DDLLPGDPLAALVRR
-701 HRVTHATLPP
+701 HRITHATLPP
-711 VALASLPAGPDVLAG
+711 VALASLPAGPEVLAG

-742 RWAPGRRL
+742 RWAPGRRI

-765 SGPLGI
+765 SAPLGI

-816 ERPALTATRFVASP
+816 ERPGLTAQRFVADP
-830 FGPPGSRLYRSG
+830 FGPAGSRLYRSG
-842 DLGRWRADGQLEFA
+842 DLGRWRADGQLEFV
-856 GRADHQ
+856 GRADNQ

-896 PGDKRVVAYVVPAEG
+896 PGDKRVVAYVAAAEG
-911 RGADPEALREHIG
+911 RRADPEALREHIG

-987 EAVGVD
+987 ETVGVD

-1046 PPLRAADRPD
+1046 PPLRATDRPD
-1056 AVPLSFAQRRLWFLN
+1056 TVPLSFAQRRLWFLN

-1091 ADRDALDAALAD
+1091 VDRDALDAALAD
-1103 VVARH
+1103 VAERH
-1108 ESLRTVFPATDG
+1108 ETLRTVFPATDG

-1126 LPAGTAFTFADATG
+1126 LPADPARTAFAFTG
-1140 DTVDALLAA
+1140 TTEDGLGPALAA

-1157 TCEVPLRATLF
+1157 TGEVPLRATLF

-1192 PLARDLAA
+1192 PLARDLAT
-1200 AYAARRAGAAPAWT
+1200 AYAARRADGTPAWT

-1230 LGDEQDQKS
+1230 LGDEQDPRS

-1248 KRTLAGLPDQLE
+1248 KQTLDGLPDQLE
-1260 LPLDRPRPAVLGNRG
+1260 LPLDRPRPAVLGNHG
-1275 AGVPFTLDAT
+1275 AGLPFTLDAM
-1285 LHARLARVAHDTRAS
+1285 LHARLARLAHDTRAS

-1419 TSSPYPAESAV
+1419 TTSPYAAESAV

-1461 LFDRSTAE
+1461 LFDRSTAQ
-1469 RLAGRLNTLLT
+1469 RLTERLNTLLT

-1499 ERRRL
+1499 ERRAL
-1504 LADGDGGTGEVPA
+1504 LAHGDGGTGEVPEE
-1517 QALPAL
+1517 ALPAL
-1523 FEAQVRRTPHTTA
+1523 FQAQVRRTPHATA
-1536 VVAGD
+1536 VVADD

-1555 LARLLVDHG
+1555 LARLLAAHG
-1564 AGPERVVAI
+1564 AGPERLVAI
-1573 ALPRSAGLVVAL
+1573 ALPRSARLVVAL

-1604 DRTRF
+1604 ERTRF
-1609 VLTDATP
+1609 VLADAAP
-1616 VLLLTDSATAAGLPI
+1616 VLLLSESGT
-1631 GSASAG
+1631 
-1637 VTAAGLPVGS
+1637 
-1647 ASADAAAAGLPAGS
+1647 AAGLPAG
-1661 ASADAAAAGLP
+1661 P
-1672 AGSVATGATVARP
+1672 A
-1685 AAVPTP
+1685 P
-1691 LLLDHPGTLRD
+1691 LLLDDPGTVRD
-1702 LAARGG
+1702 LAERDGD
-1708 GDLTD
+1708 DLTD
-1713 ADRVAPLCPAHPAYV
+1713 ADRTARLRPAHPAYV
-1728 IYTSGSTGR
+1728 IYTSGSTGL
-1737 PKGVVVEHRSVT
+1737 PKGVVIEHRSVT
-1749 DYLSWSAAAYPSAA
+1749 DYLSWTAGAHPSAA

-1787 GGQVRIAALDDAR
+1787 GGQVRIAALDDEPG
-1800 DAGTGITF
+1800 AGSGITF

-1818 LAAAPDDRTPS
+1818 LAAAPDAHVPT
-1829 GELLLGGEAL
+1829 GELLVGGEAL
-1839 TGEALAAFRARR
+1839 TGEALGAFRARR
-1851 PGTTVVNVYGP
+1851 PGATVINVYGP
-1862 TEATVNCTQYRIGP
+1862 TEATVNCTQYRIEP
-1876 GQPLPAGPVPIGR
+1876 GRELPAGPVPIGC
-1889 PFANTRAYVLDAW
+1889 PFANTRAHVLDAW

-1948 YRTGDLAHWDAG
+1948 YRTGDLAHWDAE

-1975 RGFRIETGEIESVLT
+1975 RGFRIETGEIEAVLT

-2009 QRLVAYLGGDAV
+2009 QRLVAYLTGDAV
-2021 PGTDELRTLVAAA
+2021 GGTDELRARVADA

-2048 ALPLTPH
+2048 ALPLNH
-2055 GKLDVRALPAPGF
+2055 NGKLDVRALPAPGF
-2068 TSSQAY
+2068 TSLRAY
-2074 RAPRTEREELLCRL
+2074 RAPRSPREELLCAL
-2088 FAEVLGVERVGVDD
+2088 FAEVLGAQRVGIDD

-2118 GRIRAALGATL
+2118 GRIREDLGESL

-2140 ARLAP
+2140 ARLAA
-2145 RLGDDTLDDALEVL
+2145 RLGGDGRDESLDDALEVL

-2184 SGLVPALERERPVY
+2184 SGLVPALERDRPVY

-2205 TGADRLPASAEEMA
+2205 TGDDRLPATAEEMA
-2219 DDYLDRIRKVQP
+2219 DDYLARIREVQP

-2242 GGLIAHLMATRLQAE
+2242 GGLVAHLMATRLQAE
-2257 GEQVALLALLDAYPT
+2257 GEEVALLALLDAYPT
-2272 GRVHVEHH
+2272 GRRHVEHH

-2292 GRAPAD
+2292 GRAPAA

-2312 GSGET
+2312 GTGET
-2317 GLVGLTARHVAAI
+2317 GLAGLQARHVAAI

-2360 GRGADAPSVEAWHRH
+2360 DRGEDAPSAETWQPH
-2375 VAGRLEIHEVACAHD
+2375 VAGRLDIREVACAHD